1 MRTISRRQVA
11 RAGHSTLPAVTHAAS
26 MRALLWE
33 ADMSALTIHHPEI
46 PAHDRLIYALDVAD
60 LASARAAIL
69 QLGEQISHYKIGL
82 ELLSSG
88 GYFELL
94 AELRAA
100 GKQVFADLKLH
111 DIPATV
117 AAAVAGLARY
127 QPDLLTLHAYPA
139 AIAAAAPK
147 AGTVR
152 LLAVTVLTSIS
163 AAELAAS
170 GVVDAAEDVVAARA
184 RSAIAAGAHGLVC
197 SGLEAARLRQ
207 ELGSAPLI
215 VCPGIRASA
224 GGDDQARTVTVEQA
238 FAAGADYIVVGRPI
252 RQASDP
258 AAAAAAIQARIRSLF
273 GAENRQ

>member
-1 MRTISRRQVA
+1 MATIP
-11 RAGHSTLPAVTHAAS
+11 L
-26 MRALLWE
+26 
-33 ADMSALTIHHPEI
+33 HHPHI
-46 PAHDRLIYALDVAD
+46 PTRDRLIYALDVAD
-60 LASARAAIL
+60 LASARSAIR
-69 QLGEQISHYKIGL
+69 QLGEQVTHYKIGL

-100 GKQVFADLKLH
+100 GKRVFADLKLH

-117 AAAVAGLARY
+117 AAAVAGMARH
-127 QPDLLTLHAYPA
+127 QPDLLTVHAYPA
-139 AIAAAAPK
+139 AIAAAAPR
-147 AGTVR
+147 AGAMQ

-170 GVVDAAEDVVAARA
+170 GVHGEAADVVVARA
-184 RSAIAAGAHGLVC
+184 RAAIAAGAHGLVC
-197 SGLEAARLRQ
+197 SGQEAARLRR

-224 GGDDQARTVTVEQA
+224 GGDDQARTVTVSEA

-252 RQASDP
+252 RQAPDP
-258 AAAAAAIQARIRSLF
+258 AAAAAAIQDTLAGLF
-273 GAENRQ
+273 GI